1 MLNQGH
7 AGRLARAANA
17 VLLLDGRQLGP
28 ISSMQG
34 LPPTSAQSSAAE
46 GQKDAGHA
54 AFFQVRGQTTL

>member
-1 MLNQGH
+1 M
-7 AGRLARAANA
+7 
-17 VLLLDGRQLGP
+17 LLLDGRQLGP